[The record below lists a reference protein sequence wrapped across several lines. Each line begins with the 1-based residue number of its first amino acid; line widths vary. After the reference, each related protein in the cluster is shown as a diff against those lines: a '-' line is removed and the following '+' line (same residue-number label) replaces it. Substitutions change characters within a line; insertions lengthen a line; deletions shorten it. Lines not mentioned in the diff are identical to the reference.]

1 MGFTTSA
8 TKRLLWFVLLC
19 LTAVCV
25 VTREE
30 QDARRKHAYVAMM
43 YMGTP
48 RDYEF
53 YVATR
58 VMMRSLARLG
68 VDADR
73 VVLASVDVPTRWVY
87 AMSVLSI
94 IYLLFIQLVCCLEAC
109 LGGLIVLFDLL
120 WFQTSYF
127 WGFELMN
134 CN

>member
-1 MGFTTSA
+1 MGLSRSA
-8 TKRLLWFVLLC
+8 KRLLWFVLLC

-25 VTREE
+25 VAREE
-30 QDARRKHAYVAMM
+30 EDGGRRKHAYVAMM

-73 VVLASVDVPTRWVY
+73 VVLASVDVPTRWAH
-87 AMSVLSI
+87 AM
-94 IYLLFIQLVCCLEAC
+94 
-109 LGGLIVLFDLL
+109 
-120 WFQTSYF
+120 
-127 WGFELMN
+127 
-134 CN
+134 

>member
-1 MGFTTSA
+1 MGLSRSA
-8 TKRLLWFVLLC
+8 KRLLWFVLLC

-25 VTREE
+25 VAREE
-30 QDARRKHAYVAMM
+30 QDGRRKHAYVAMM

-73 VVLASVDVPTRWVY
+73 VVLASVDVPTRWVH
-87 AMSVLSI
+87 AM
-94 IYLLFIQLVCCLEAC
+94 
-109 LGGLIVLFDLL
+109 
-120 WFQTSYF
+120 
-127 WGFELMN
+127 
-134 CN
+134 